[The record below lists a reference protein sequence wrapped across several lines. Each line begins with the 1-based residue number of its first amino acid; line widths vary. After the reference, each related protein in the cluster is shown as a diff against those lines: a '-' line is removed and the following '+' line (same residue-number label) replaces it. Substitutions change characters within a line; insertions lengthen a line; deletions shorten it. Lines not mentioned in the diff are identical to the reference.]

1 MDRGT
6 ANTLPGS
13 VCCAALGSC
22 WASVSPPTS
31 SWTGNSPI
39 ASSFGMPMADMPES
53 MAVLG
58 VIKPLILD
66 LPTALGS
73 VIQHA
78 TADFCDRGIG
88 EPERFN
94 DLTVRFLL
102 TVEQDTYGFPAQSF
116 PRVEVV
122 GIPKLDAIGPVTEG
136 EFGSLG
142 TKTFLCRGQQ
152 LGQVGFQA
160 SHNWQAEIASGM

>member
-1 MDRGT
+1 MDRAT

-102 TVEQDTYGFPAQSF
+102 TVEQDPYGGRYQLTHRFFAPFTRRTVATLAAAL
-116 PRVEVV
+116 PRQGFRPE
-122 GIPKLDAIGPVTEG
+122 DSVTR
-136 EFGSLG
+136 
-142 TKTFLCRGQQ
+142 K
-152 LGQVGFQA
+152 
-160 SHNWQAEIASGM
+160 